1 MFKYF
6 TGCSVIYILWLLTTQ
21 VTSLRY
27 LTTWTIIV
35 QGLYFIS
42 EFHWNN
48 KVPNTMQNMAWSLSI
63 FLIVY
68 WPIKYF
74 FKWAVIPNDL
84 LHDLSIHGI
93 NILLVIIACFWKP
106 RLEYKYIW
114 IPMLFGIVYLIFAV
128 IYTIYNG
135 SIYPTNFFVLDWRI
149 WYDLAAVFIGTP
161 IIHTMGVYLT
171 KLRDKCRRE
180 EMLPTSMKKI
190 WIQRSL
196 LEYHRA

>member
-21 VTSLRY
+21 LSSLKY

-48 KVPNTMQNMAWSLSI
+48 KVPNIMQNMAWSPSI

-74 FKWAVIPNDL
+74 FKWATIESDL
-84 LHDLSIHGI
+84 LHDLAIHGF
-93 NILLVIIACFWKP
+93 NILLVVIACFWKP

-114 IPMLFGIVYLIFAV
+114 IPMLFGIVYLMFAV
-128 IYTIYNG
+128 IYTMYNG

-161 IIHTMGVYLT
+161 IIHSMGVYMT
-171 KLRDKCRRE
+171 KLREKCRRE
-180 EMLPTSMKKI
+180 EMLPTSIKKI

-196 LEYHRA
+196 LEYHKA